1 VGTRPTHTASYPP
14 LRPGDLSRGLH
25 HHHPCSPPLPAS
37 SIVAGP
43 FIPSYLSFAD
53 AAPPSG
59 ELNARPLHTLPLCHN
74 SQTSPCRTPRTPT
87 NHAELP
93 GRRRHAVVV
102 AKPFGLADRCVCARR
117 PVLSGT
123 RRPRSCFRRTTRAG
137 LLPPRGRASGAPPS
151 QSRGVCAFN
160 VSFQKRCL
168 ATGISKEGI
177 SKEGTSSHSLR
188 RGGTTQLALAGVPE
202 SFIQAHGRRASLE
215 YRLHQLPRLCSAT
228 STDGHAACCAAG
240 RRGLTSVFWVGLELR

>member
-1 VGTRPTHTASYPP
+1 MGTRPTHTASYPP

-168 ATGISKEGI
+168 QR
-177 SKEGTSSHSLR
+177 HQQ
-188 RGGTTQLALAGVPE
+188 RGYQQRGYQLELAA
-202 SFIQAHGRRASLE
+202 SWWHHAARAS
-215 YRLHQLPRLCSAT
+215 RSAGIVHPSSRAQGFSGIQAT
-228 STDGHAACCAAG
+228 ST
-240 RRGLTSVFWVGLELR
+240 S

>member
-137 LLPPRGRASGAPPS
+137 LLPPRGRASGA
-151 QSRGVCAFN
+151 G
-160 VSFQKRCL
+160 
-168 ATGISKEGI
+168 G
-177 SKEGTSSHSLR
+177 LR
-188 RGGTTQLALAGVPE
+188 LQR
-202 SFIQAHGRRASLE
+202 
-215 YRLHQLPRLCSAT
+215 QLPKALPPKASAKRVSAKRVSART
-228 STDGHAACCAAG
+228 RCVVVAPRSS
-240 RRGLTSVFWVGLELR
+240 R